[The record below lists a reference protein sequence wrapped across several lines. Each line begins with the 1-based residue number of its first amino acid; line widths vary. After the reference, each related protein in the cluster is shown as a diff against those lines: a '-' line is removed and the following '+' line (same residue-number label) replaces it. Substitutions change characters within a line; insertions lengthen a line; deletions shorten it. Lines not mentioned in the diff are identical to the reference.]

1 MHLAS
6 VEPNEHYINLDGRNY
21 TCECGHSSGDFVA
34 RKEDIA
40 HDDHTD
46 RAATDDIAHFAWVAT
61 CNVPPAAS
69 VAAVVPFFRDSGF
82 DPEATQN
89 MGKAYD
95 IACRSLHPKSRPP
108 IFQEILAKKIVE
120 AARRGE
126 RDPDRLAEIAL
137 RILGPFYREVARR
150 FGLVPNFFMSA
161 PDAPEIV
168 EKLWDFAK
176 SAYLEN
182 PIPSLFKERLFVF
195 LSRFCRVRYCII
207 RHCGFLV
214 GYGRSS
220 GDADAEPQTIE
231 QALKL
236 LKAPP
241 PWRRQLDPVYHG
253 LTTIRT
259 PIDWPVPDSEAEDW
273 IFAAS
278 ALIFVEPT
286 KSERA
291 HKALRQALG
300 GKRLEY
306 LLALL
311 AFIRTAHYWTTV
323 HPGLKIE
330 DDVRELMSSHKEL
343 AHLLLQDP
351 DLADTR

>member
-1 MHLAS
+1 VS
-6 VEPNEHYINLDGRNY
+6 VVTTI
-21 TCECGHSSGDFVA
+21 SS
-34 RKEDIA
+34 I
-40 HDDHTD
+40 
-46 RAATDDIAHFAWVAT
+46 
-61 CNVPPAAS
+61 
-69 VAAVVPFFRDSGF
+69 VPFSRGRGF
-82 DPEATQN
+82 DAEATQN
-89 MGKAYD
+89 LGKAYD
-95 IACRSLHPKSRPP
+95 IACRSLHPKGRPP
-108 IFQEILAKKIVE
+108 VFQEILAKKIIE
-120 AARRGE
+120 AAQRGE
-126 RDPDRLAEIAL
+126 RDPDRLAAIAL
-137 RILGPFYREVARR
+137 GVLGPFYRDVTCR
-150 FGLVPNFFMSA
+150 FGLIPNFFISA

-168 EKLWDFAK
+168 EKLWGFAK

-195 LSRFCRVRYCII
+195 LSRFCQVRYCIV

-214 GYGRSS
+214 GYGHSS
-220 GDADAEPQTIE
+220 GDAEAAPQTIE
-231 QALKL
+231 QAVRL

-241 PWRRQLDPVYHG
+241 PWRRQLDPVYQG
-253 LTTIRT
+253 LTAIRT
-259 PIDWPVPDSEAEDW
+259 PIDWPVPESETEDW

-311 AFIRTAHYWTTV
+311 AFIRTAHYWTIV
-323 HPGLKIE
+323 HPGLEIE
-330 DDVRELMSSHKEL
+330 DDVRELMSAHKEL
-343 AHLLLQDP
+343 AYLLLQDP